1 MSEGVAVF
9 VVLFATMVAFFNN
22 VMWND
27 DDEKRNR

>member
-1 MSEGVAVF
+1 MNEGVAVF

-27 DDEKRNR
+27 DEHEKGN